1 MTNYYIWTEHLTTN
15 NNENITLLNYQTTN
29 NKGINGIELVYE
41 LSGNTHPIWDLT
53 DQIIYTPRYLSSDV
67 GSWKYKIVQP
77 SIGNNL
83 TGKIVLAGNTSQKIK
98 SNNRI
103 SCLAIFKNTK
113 FIVKEVNSLAEGI
126 NSININ
132 NITIQIP
139 ENSIDDIN
147 VSYSYI
153 PIDKADVF
161 RSYTQWKNAK
171 AYAALKSDRS
181 VVTWGDADN
190 GGNSDNVTLN
200 FVNRIFSNYY
210 SFAALNMDKTV
221 TVWGNNQY
229 GGSVNSNIQSLL
241 INIRTISST
250 EKAYAA
256 IDISNNVITWG
267 DQTNGGNSS
276 SVSNQ
281 LTNVKQVYSNKFAF
295 AALKYDKTVVAWGN
309 TNYGGTI
316 PANIATLLTDVKE
329 IFSTFYSFGALRND
343 GRVITWG
350 HSSYGGL

>member
-1 MTNYYIWTEHLTTN
+1 MIDYYIWTEHLTTDD
-15 NNENITLLNYQTTN
+15 NENITLLNYQTTN
-29 NKGINGIELVYE
+29 NKAINGVELVYE
-41 LSGNTHPIWDLT
+41 LSGNTAHPIWIEP
-53 DQIIYTPRYLSSDV
+53 DQYISYPKNLSSDI
-67 GSWKYKIVQP
+67 GSWRYKIAQP
-77 SIGNNL
+77 NIDGGS

-103 SCLAIFKNTK
+103 SCLAIFKKTK
-113 FIVKEVNSLAEGI
+113 FIVKEVKSLAEGI

-132 NITIQIP
+132 NIVIQIP
-139 ENSIDDIN
+139 ENSIDDTN

-181 VVTWGDADN
+181 VVTWGDALN

-221 TVWGNNQY
+221 TVWGNHLY
-229 GGSVNSNIQSLL
+229 GGSVNNNIQSSL

-256 IDISNNVITWG
+256 IDNSNNVITWG
-267 DQTNGGNSS
+267 DENNGGNSS
-276 SVSNQ
+276 DVSNQ
-281 LTNVKQVYSNKFAF
+281 LTNVKEVYSNKYAF
-295 AALKYDKTVVAWGN
+295 AALKYDKTVITWGN
-309 TNYGGTI
+309 TNYGGDSSSVS
-316 PANIATLLTDVKE
+316 NQLTDINE
-329 IFSTFYSFGALRND
+329 IFSTFYSFGALKND

-350 HSSYGGL
+350 DSNYGGL